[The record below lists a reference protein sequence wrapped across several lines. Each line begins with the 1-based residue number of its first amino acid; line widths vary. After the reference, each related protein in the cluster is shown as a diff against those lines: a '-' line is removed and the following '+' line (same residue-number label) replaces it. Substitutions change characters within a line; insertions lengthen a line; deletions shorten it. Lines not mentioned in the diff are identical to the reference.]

1 MDDKTMPAAANSDL
15 ELEIAELLV
24 KALNLDVAPADIP
37 ADQPLYGKGL
47 GLDSIDILEVALV
60 VSKKY
65 GLQLRADSEDNH
77 RIFSSLGSLAEYV
90 AAKRTK

>member
-1 MDDKTMPAAANSDL
+1 MDDKIMSAAASDL
-15 ELEIAELLV
+15 ELEIAQLLV
-24 KALNLDVAPADIP
+24 TALNLDVAPADIP
-37 ADQPLYGKGL
+37 SDQPLYGKGL

-90 AAKRTK
+90 ATKRTK

>member
-1 MDDKTMPAAANSDL
+1 MDENIMPAAANSDL

-37 ADQPLYGKGL
+37 PDQALYGKGL

-77 RIFSSLGSLAEYV
+77 RIFSSLGNLAEYV

>member
-1 MDDKTMPAAANSDL
+1 MDDKTMPAADNSDL
-15 ELEIAELLV
+15 ALEIAELLV

-90 AAKRTK
+90 ATKRTK

>member
-1 MDDKTMPAAANSDL
+1 MMPTGNAAL
-15 ELEIAELLV
+15 ELEIAGLLV

-65 GLQLRADSEDNH
+65 GLQLRADSENNH
-77 RIFSSLGSLAEYV
+77 QIFSSLGSLAEYV
-90 AAKRTK
+90 ATKRTK